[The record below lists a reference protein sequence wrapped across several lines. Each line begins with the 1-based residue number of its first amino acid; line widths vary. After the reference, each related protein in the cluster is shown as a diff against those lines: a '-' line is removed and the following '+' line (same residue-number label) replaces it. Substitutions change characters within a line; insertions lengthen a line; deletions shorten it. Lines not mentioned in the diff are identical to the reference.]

1 MEYLDQI
8 SPWKELKETH
18 QTENLF
24 LFEIKIQ
31 QNPGCPN
38 KEYNAIFKHIHQNIK
53 AYTKSKKTCIDQ
65 LLGNYCTLRKIR
77 AKQGFGEQVWFVP
90 NTVGGSRV
98 SHNPRKCNFFLHL
111 SLETVKNSHKLGF
124 PLSYL
129 QTYCA

>member
-8 SPWKELKETH
+8 SPLKELKETH

-53 AYTKSKKTCIDQ
+53 AYTKSKNTCIDQ

-98 SHNPRKCNFFLHL
+98 SHNPRKCCNFFLYL
-111 SLETVKNSHKLGF
+111 SLETSFCSTETNTNF
-124 PLSYL
+124 
-129 QTYCA
+129 